1 MKKSFTIIEIIIVI
15 VIVMIISTMGLAYY
29 NTYSQQLTLKSE
41 VLDLVK
47 ELELIKKKA
56 LSSDKTNGC
65 SDQFYGYQI
74 NINSNNYQWGI
85 LCPNFQL
92 IKTKTLPNSIIFL
105 NNQQITFN
113 PLKTNFSTQI
123 SITIKNLQ
131 INKCLNI
138 NISTNGIINFDE
150 TFQNCP

>member
-1 MKKSFTIIEIIIVI
+1 MKKGFTIIEIIIVI
-15 VIVMIISTMGLAYY
+15 LIIMIISTMGLAYY
-29 NTYSQQLTLKSE
+29 NTYSQHLSLKSE

-56 LSSDKTNGC
+56 LSSDKINDC

-92 IKTKTLPNSIIFL
+92 IKTKVLPYGISFL
-105 NNQQITFN
+105 NSHQITFK
-113 PLKTNFSTQI
+113 PLKTNFSNQI
-123 SITIKNLQ
+123 SIIIKNFN

-138 NISTNGIINFDE
+138 NISTNGIINFNE
-150 TFQNCP
+150 TIQNCP